1 MKIGCLGWGSLVWNL
16 RALPVQK
23 CWFCDGP
30 LLPIEFARHSNEDRI
45 TLVLTPGAATVQ
57 SLWILMLVTDLSNA
71 ISSLANRENTSQEN
85 IGYWCLASTH
95 QNESSEIIGNW
106 ASHIGLDAVVWT
118 ALPPKFNDQS
128 GRIPTVDEVISFLQ
142 NLPQERQ
149 KNAEEYIR
157 KTPRQIDTKYRRRI
171 EAELN
176 WTPIGEI

>member
-1 MKIGCLGWGSLVWNL
+1 
-16 RALPVQK
+16 
-23 CWFCDGP
+23 
-30 LLPIEFARHSNEDRI
+30 
-45 TLVLTPGAATVQ
+45 
-57 SLWILMLVTDLSNA
+57 
-71 ISSLANRENTSQEN
+71 
-85 IGYWCLASTH
+85 
-95 QNESSEIIGNW
+95 
-106 ASHIGLDAVVWT
+106 VVWT